1 MMGGLTDTTWCH
13 CRVSSSTAVGPSCV
27 FFNGRLLSW
36 SLISGGSIPL
46 VVVEACRMEWGRVCP
61 GLFSLKGWFF
71 VAVEI
76 QE

>member
-1 MMGGLTDTTWCH
+1 MASQTRHGAIAVFP
-13 CRVSSSTAVGPSCV
+13 RVQLSDHHVF

-71 VAVEI
+71 VAFEI